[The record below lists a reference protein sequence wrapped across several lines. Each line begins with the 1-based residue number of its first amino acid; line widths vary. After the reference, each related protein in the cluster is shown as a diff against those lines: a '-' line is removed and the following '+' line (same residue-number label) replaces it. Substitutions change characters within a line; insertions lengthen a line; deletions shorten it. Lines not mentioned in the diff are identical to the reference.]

1 MTPKAIYAAQQLLK
15 QYAIQDPTEVP
26 IEDLIQAQGAMYDER
41 PMNGAEG
48 RIIFGAKSASVTVNS
63 LIVHSEKRR
72 FVRAHELGH
81 LSLHRG
87 LRPYFRCDDYAFQDW
102 SRSGSHESEANTFAS
117 ELLMPSDLFQHE
129 AAKQPFSTT
138 YIIELSR
145 LFQTSLTS
153 TAIRYSRLGPE
164 PIAIFFSQR
173 GIIQW
178 GCHSQGFIARYLRKR
193 KTTVHSDS
201 IAYQFFQ
208 NGSADLPC
216 TAQMVLP
223 DVWLDD
229 SRIPNDLLFYEDCIP
244 MPRLEAVLSFVWSS
258 GEFKN

>member
-1 MTPKAIYAAQQLLK
+1 MTSKAIHEAQQLHK
-15 QYAIQDPTEVP
+15 RYAIEDPTEIP

-48 RIIFGAKSASVTVNS
+48 RIIFGAKSASITVNS
-63 LIVHSEKRR
+63 LIAHSEKRR

-87 LRPYFRCDDYAFQDW
+87 LQPYFRCDDSAFQDW

-117 ELLMPSDLFQHE
+117 ELLMPSDLFKHE
-129 AAKQPFSTT
+129 ADKQPFSTG
-138 YIIELSR
+138 YIADLSR

-164 PIAIFFSQR
+164 PIAIFWSQH

-178 GCHSQGFIARYLRKR
+178 NCHSDGFIARYLRKQQ
-193 KTTVHSDS
+193 TTVHSDS
-201 IAYQFFQ
+201 VAYQFFK
-208 NGSADLPC
+208 NGLSGFSGIP
-216 TAQMVLP
+216 QMVLP
-223 DVWLDD
+223 NVWFDD
-229 SRIPNDLLFYEDCIP
+229 RRVPNDLLFFEDCII
-244 MPRLEAVLSFVWSS
+244 MPRLEATLSFVWSS
-258 GEFKN
+258 GEFKS

>member
-1 MTPKAIYAAQQLLK
+1 MTSKAILEAQQLLK
-15 QYAIQDPTEVP
+15 RYAIEDPTEIP
-26 IEDLIQAQGAMYDER
+26 IEVLIQAQGAMYDER

-48 RIIFGAKSASVTVNS
+48 RIIFGAKSASITVNS
-63 LIVHSEKRR
+63 LITHTEKRR

-87 LRPYFRCDDYAFQDW
+87 LQPYYRCDDSAFQDW

-117 ELLMPSDLFQHE
+117 ELLMPSDLFRHE
-129 AAKQPFSTT
+129 AVKQPFSTA
-138 YIIELSR
+138 YITELSR

-164 PIAIFFSQR
+164 PIAIFWSQH

-178 GCHSQGFIARYLRKR
+178 CCHSEGFIARYLRKR
-193 KTTVHSDS
+193 KTAVHSDS

-208 NGSADLPC
+208 NGLFDLSC
-216 TAQMVLP
+216 TSQMVLP
-223 DVWLDD
+223 DVWFDD
-229 SRIPNDLLFYEDCIP
+229 RRVPKDLLFYEDCIP
-244 MPRLEAVLSFVWSS
+244 MPRLEATLSFVWSS
-258 GEFKN
+258 GEFKS